1 MKFFSWDP
9 GKNDWLKAHRKVSFE
24 AAAFYIENGGLLDIL
39 GNPNPLRHPGQH
51 VFVVQM
57 GDYVYLV
64 PFLED
69 QGAVVLKTV
78 IPSRKMTKK
87 YLGR

>member
-9 GKNDWLKAHRKVSFE
+9 VKNDWLKAHREVSFE
-24 AAAFYIENGGLLDIL
+24 AAAFYIEHGGLLDIL
-39 GNPNPLRHPGQH
+39 ENPNPLRHPGQR
-51 VFVVQM
+51 VFVIQM
-57 GDYVYLV
+57 NDYAYLV
-64 PFLED
+64 PCLED